1 MIAEHEVG
9 YASMDG
15 TLAPCDRLCR
25 LHRRGDVSQAARRE
39 AARLTRVQRDALIG
53 ELGLVRLTVGTHQP
67 LCLHRTS
74 ICLLSGCG
82 RNEELLVIRP
92 ASLGRAMP
100 AGRLGRGIGGGDR
113 PPRHVDAAIR

>member
-67 LCLHRTS
+67 LCLHQHFNMSAFRLRPKRRAVGDTT
-74 ICLLSGCG
+74 G
-82 RNEELLVIRP
+82 R
-92 ASLGRAMP
+92 LGRAMP

>member
-67 LCLHRTS
+67 LCLHQHFNMSAFR
-74 ICLLSGCG
+74 L
-82 RNEELLVIRP
+82 RP
-92 ASLGRAMP
+92 KRRAVGDTTGEFGP
-100 AGRLGRGIGGGDR
+100 GNARWQIGPRYRRRR
-113 PPRHVDAAIR
+113 PTAQTR